1 MHTLSLKIST
11 NFVDFGFGFQY
22 KVSRTCRRHNMVTSF
37 GKALWKLRIDRG
49 MVLKNMAD
57 MLGVSSAYLS
67 AIELGKRAIPDSLV
81 NSVAAVFGLS
91 GQEANDL
98 RKQAEISQPSLK
110 VDMSDAE
117 DQNKELMLVFARK
130 FKDLSPEQ
138 LDKLNKM
145 LKD

>member
-1 MHTLSLKIST
+1 
-11 NFVDFGFGFQY
+11 
-22 KVSRTCRRHNMVTSF
+22 MVTGF
-37 GKALWKLRIDRG
+37 GKALRKLRIDRG

-57 MLGVSSAYLS
+57 MLSVSSAYLS

-81 NSVAAVFGLS
+81 DAVASTCSL
-91 GQEANDL
+91 NDKEVTEL
-98 RKQAEISQPSLK
+98 RKQADISQPSLK

-130 FKDLSPEQ
+130 FKDLTPDQ

-145 LKD
+145 LED

>member
-1 MHTLSLKIST
+1 MVT
-11 NFVDFGFGFQY
+11 GFGKY
-22 KVSRTCRRHNMVTSF
+22 LR
-37 GKALWKLRIDRG
+37 KLRIDRG

-67 AIELGKRAIPDSLV
+67 AIELGKRAIPDSLIDA
-81 NSVAAVFGLS
+81 VASACRLS
-91 GQEANDL
+91 DEEVL
-98 RKQAEISQPSLK
+98 ELKKQADISQPSLK

-117 DQNKELMLVFARK
+117 DKNKELMLVFARK

>member
-1 MHTLSLKIST
+1 
-11 NFVDFGFGFQY
+11 
-22 KVSRTCRRHNMVTSF
+22 MVTSF
-37 GKALWKLRIDRG
+37 GKTLRKLRIDRG
-49 MVLKNMAD
+49 MVLKTMAE

-67 AIELGKRAIPDSLV
+67 AIELGKRAIPDTLV
-81 NSVAAVFGLS
+81 NTVEAVFGLT
-91 GQEANDL
+91 GEDAQEL
-98 RKQAEISQPSLK
+98 KKQAAISQPTIK